1 MASIKTAI
9 SLQESLLDKVD
20 ALAQEL
26 DISRSR
32 LFVLAAEEFIQRRE
46 NRELLEAIN
55 IAYDDSSDTEEEM
68 LRQKMRHKH
77 RRLVEGQ
84 W

>member
-9 SLQESLLDKVD
+9 SLQESLLGKVD

-32 LFVLAAEEFIQRRE
+32 LFVLAAEEFIQRHR

-77 RRLVEGQ
+77 RRLVERQ